1 SPDAAALG
9 LRLQRNPAPGRA
21 NQGGLVPG
29 PEPVRTP
36 RRPGAQAGVLGQ
48 RLHGERA
55 HRAAAGHGRACPGRA
70 DPRQCRRP
78 GRSGPDGPLRAGAG
92 RPVLQ
97 PVAPAGGVGELPS
110 AQERRPVSRPD
121 DPARGHGKPHRGGA
135 RALCRRGA
143 VLQPHDPPVSHPDH
157 SARVRLS
164 AQGPVRPGQGRHR
177 HAGPRGEVRPASG
190 AGQMNFRRMLAQAVL
205 ALGMLGGA
213 VPAPA
218 AAAAPDTAGQVAV
231 PAWTGPVMDEAGAL
245 TADQVRTLTAQVQA
259 LERQHGSQ
267 LFVLLVPTTGN
278 ESIEQYARRVFDQWA
293 VGRKNIDDGVLL
305 LVAVQDRRLRIE
317 VGYGLEGAVTDVDA
331 GRIIRERI
339 TPRFAAGDLFGGVEA
354 GVSALTGLIQG
365 DPLPPP
371 ESTDDDEGLDERVMF
386 LPLTFFA
393 LIMTPPIG
401 ALLLG
406 GFVFVLTES
415 LRWTAV
421 AALAG
426 LALGILGRILHI
438 PDQLARGRGAQT
450 GGRGGGG

>member
-1 SPDAAALG
+1 
-9 LRLQRNPAPGRA
+9 
-21 NQGGLVPG
+21 
-29 PEPVRTP
+29 
-36 RRPGAQAGVLGQ
+36 
-48 RLHGERA
+48 
-55 HRAAAGHGRACPGRA
+55 
-70 DPRQCRRP
+70 
-78 GRSGPDGPLRAGAG
+78 
-92 RPVLQ
+92 
-97 PVAPAGGVGELPS
+97 
-110 AQERRPVSRPD
+110 
-121 DPARGHGKPHRGGA
+121 
-135 RALCRRGA
+135 
-143 VLQPHDPPVSHPDH
+143 
-157 SARVRLS
+157 
-164 AQGPVRPGQGRHR
+164 
-177 HAGPRGEVRPASG
+177 
-190 AGQMNFRRMLAQAVL
+190 MNFRRMLAQAVL
-205 ALGMLGGA
+205 ALGMLAGA

-365 DPLPPP
+365 EPLPPP

-415 LRWTAV
+415 LLWTAV

-438 PDQLARGRGAQT
+438 PDKLARGRGGRG
-450 GGRGGGG
+450 GGRGGGGGFGGGFGGGGGRGGGGGASGSW